1 MDVLFAANSLD
12 KKDTWITIWGHIV
25 GKRHMDVL
33 FAAEGSVASIIWIDI
48 RELIL
53 ERSHMDV
60 MSVVE
65 DVHLPRLLHIT

>member
-1 MDVLFAANSLD
+1 MDVLFA
-12 KKDTWITIWGHIV
+12 T
-25 GKRHMDVL
+25 
-33 FAAEGSVASIIWIDI
+33 EGSVANIIWIDI

-65 DVHLPRLLHIT
+65 DVHRPRLFQVT